1 MRRANTYDM
10 LIQGEPEKIREALEK
25 IHDLLKQ
32 IRVEA
37 SPNGF
42 TAVHLETD
50 ETVDPRAAVFRLLAQ
65 ADCPIMEL
73 TSASLSLEDVF
84 MELTG
89 QDEQANL
96 KADGKEEAD
105 HVGNL

>member
-1 MRRANTYDM
+1 M
-10 LIQGEPEKIREALEK
+10 
-25 IHDLLKQ
+25 
-32 IRVEA
+32 
-37 SPNGF
+37 PNGF
-42 TAVHLETD
+42 TEVHLETD

-73 TSASLSLEDVF
+73 TSANLSLEDVF
-84 MELTG
+84 MELTR